1 MEQAIVSAVVHDT
14 SEAKVTVSGVP
25 DQPGIAA
32 RLFRLLADREVN
44 VDMIVQ
50 NTSDHGVTDISF
62 TVPHDDLVTAEAVTT
77 ALSAEIGAT
86 GVTSDA
92 DIARVSLIGAGM
104 KSNPGV
110 AARTFETLAAAG
122 INIEMISTSAI
133 RISCVVREDQIER
146 AVQSLHT
153 AFGLDA

>member
-32 RLFRLLADREVN
+32 RLFRLLADADVN

-62 TVPHDDLVTAEAVTT
+62 TVPHDGPDQEPGDHRVARGGDLGVRRHAATT
-77 ALSAEIGAT
+77 
-86 GVTSDA
+86 TS
-92 DIARVSLIGAGM
+92 
-104 KSNPGV
+104 PG
-110 AARTFETLAAAG
+110 
-122 INIEMISTSAI
+122 
-133 RISCVVREDQIER
+133 
-146 AVQSLHT
+146 
-153 AFGLDA
+153 